1 MSTREQE
8 ESITLLGNQGTKY
21 PDDYAPEVLES
32 CVNKQPGNEYLF
44 KIKIREFNRSCTIT
58 GQENG

>member
-32 CVNKQPGNEYLF
+32 CVKKQTGKYYFF
-44 KIKIREFNRSCTIT
+44 KIKIKEF
-58 GQENG
+58 